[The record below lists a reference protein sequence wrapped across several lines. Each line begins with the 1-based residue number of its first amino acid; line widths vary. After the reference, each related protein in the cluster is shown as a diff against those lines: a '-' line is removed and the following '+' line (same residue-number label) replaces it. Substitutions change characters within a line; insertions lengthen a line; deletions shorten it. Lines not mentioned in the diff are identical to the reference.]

1 MTIFNLSSIHVY
13 TSKGIPLIIESAQWC
28 GVFNPSTVLF
38 VSKATLFFS
47 RNNFTFQ
54 KFLNSHVN
62 SWDKVFV
69 FVVLVNFL

>member
-38 VSKATLFFS
+38 VSKATLFFFKKRFYIS
-47 RNNFTFQ
+47 EIFKLTREQ
-54 KFLNSHVN
+54 LG
-62 SWDKVFV
+62 
-69 FVVLVNFL
+69 